1 MRTLLIGIFAFAMAA
16 NAQITPTRRS
26 ITATGSA
33 TVASTPDKANVDLGV
48 TTQATTAQ
56 DAAAQNATQVTS
68 VLNAIRGVLG
78 ANANIKTINYSL
90 SPIYNNPAP
99 GQSQVIVGYL
109 ASNIVDATI
118 TDLTLIGRVI
128 DAGIAG
134 GANRV
139 QGISFGL
146 QNPDPVQ
153 AQALKAAAA
162 ASLAQAKAI
171 ASGLGVNTGNVL
183 HASQGGSVSP
193 PVVFGAAA
201 AGATT
206 PIEPG
211 AIQVSASV
219 TIEIE
224 IT

>member
-1 MRTLLIGIFAFAMAA
+1 MRTFWIGIFALAIAA
-16 NAQITPTRRS
+16 NAQTTLTRRS

-33 TVASTPDKANVDLGV
+33 TVAATPDKASVDLSV

-56 DAAAQNATQVTS
+56 DAASQNATQVNS
-68 VLNAIRGVLG
+68 VLAAIRGVLG
-78 ANANIKTINYSL
+78 PNANIKTVNYSL
-90 SPIYNNPAP
+90 SPVYNNPPP
-99 GQSQVIVGYL
+99 GQSAVIIGY
-109 ASNIVDATI
+109 NATNTVETTM
-118 TDLTLIGRVI
+118 TDLSLVGKVI
-128 DAGIAG
+128 DAGIGG

-146 QNPDPVQ
+146 VDSTPLQ
-153 AQALKAAAA
+153 AQALKQAAA
-162 ASLAQAKAI
+162 ASLGQAKAI
-171 ASGLGVNTGNVL
+171 AAGLGVNTGNVL
-183 HASQGGSVSP
+183 HASQGGTSSP

-224 IT
+224 II

>member
-1 MRTLLIGIFAFAMAA
+1 MKKVWIGIFAFALTA
-16 NAQITPTRRS
+16 NAQIVPTRRS

-33 TVASTPDKANVDLGV
+33 TVSATPDKSDVDLGV
-48 TTQATTAQ
+48 TTQAATAQ

-68 VLNAIRGVLG
+68 VLNAVRGVLG
-78 ANANIKTINYSL
+78 PNANIKTINYTL
-90 SPIYNNPAP
+90 SAIYST
-99 GQSQVIVGYL
+99 GGSTVVGYF
-109 ASNIVDATI
+109 ASNVVRAEI
-118 TDLTLIGRVI
+118 TDLTLIGKVI

-139 QGISFGL
+139 QGVSFGL

-162 ASLAQAKAI
+162 AALVQAKAI

-183 HASQGGSVSP
+183 HATQGGTSSP

-201 AGATT
+201 AAAPTT

-211 AIQVSASV
+211 ALQVSASV
-219 TIEIE
+219 TIEVE

>member
-1 MRTLLIGIFAFAMAA
+1 MRTAWIGIFAIAIAA
-16 NAQITPTRRS
+16 NAQTTLTRRS

-33 TVASTPDKANVDLGV
+33 TVAATPDKANVDLGV
-48 TTQATTAQ
+48 TTQAATAQ

-68 VLNAIRGVLG
+68 VLNAIHGVLG
-78 ANANIKTINYSL
+78 PNATIKTINYSL
-90 SPIYNNPAP
+90 SPVYNNPGP
-99 GQSQVIVGYL
+99 GQTPVVVGYVV
-109 ASNIVDATI
+109 SNIVDTTI
-118 TDLTLIGRVI
+118 TDLTLIGKVI
-128 DAGIAG
+128 DAGIGG

-153 AQALKAAAA
+153 AQALKTAATAA
-162 ASLAQAKAI
+162 LVQAKAI

-183 HASQGGSVSP
+183 HASQGGNISP
-193 PVVFGAAA
+193 PVVFGV
-201 AGATT
+201 AGAGAAT

-211 AIQVSASV
+211 ALQVSASV

-224 IT
+224 II